1 MVVFLKGQEIDFP
14 KHFNLNISKNEEW
27 KTIVSNVRVHFW
39 PAPYNSKKK
48 IQNIRRQNYLGLLYC
63 FLTKQSLGFDKLK
76 RGK

>member
-39 PAPYNSKKK
+39 PAPFNSEKKSK
-48 IQNIRRQNYLGLLYC
+48 ILE
-63 FLTKQSLGFDKLK
+63 
-76 RGK
+76 GKII